1 VGEYLGQSPNQRAG
15 ASSKM
20 DTAPARP
27 KTDDVLDNDAATQI
41 RALGSPVRFD
51 GLEGPL
57 AIFARYLTTQRAYPV
72 TGSASKKPAPP
83 SRWQSL
89 QLSEV
94 CRWQVGGIIQ
104 SQRSPDRVGSM
115 NLRSFVYRQ
124 VSSKRQGKV
133 SAVLLLIFA
142 PIARTGSECDGR
154 PIPVSRVWRAYGPG
168 Q

>member
-57 AIFARYLTTQRAYPV
+57 ALFARYLTAQRR
-72 TGSASKKPAPP
+72 T
-83 SRWQSL
+83 RFQIWL
-89 QLSEV
+89 Q
-94 CRWQVGGIIQ
+94 
-104 SQRSPDRVGSM
+104 
-115 NLRSFVYRQ
+115 
-124 VSSKRQGKV
+124 K
-133 SAVLLLIFA
+133 
-142 PIARTGSECDGR
+142 T
-154 PIPVSRVWRAYGPG
+154 
-168 Q
+168 